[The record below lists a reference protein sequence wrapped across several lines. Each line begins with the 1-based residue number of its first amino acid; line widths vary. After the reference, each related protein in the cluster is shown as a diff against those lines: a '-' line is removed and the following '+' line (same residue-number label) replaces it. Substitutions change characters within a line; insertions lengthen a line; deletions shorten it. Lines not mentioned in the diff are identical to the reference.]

1 MAVEAKV
8 LSRFPL
14 FSDLDAGEL
23 DLLSLVA
30 QWEICPAGKRLFRE
44 GDSNGSLYGVVE
56 GTLKINKRAQFDL
69 EETLCKMKPG
79 DFIGEVGFVNGGTH
93 CASAEALEDARV
105 FRIERSDFDSIAARD
120 PGLGY
125 KVTLKIA
132 RQLGRLLRD
141 MDDQYLSLSNY
152 VWGRGKC

>member
-1 MAVEAKV
+1 MAVAAEV
-8 LSRFPL
+8 LSTFPL
-14 FSDLDAGEL
+14 FTDLDDNEL

-30 QWEICPAGKRLFRE
+30 QWETCPAGRRLFRE
-44 GDSNGSLYGVVE
+44 GDANGSLYGVVE
-56 GTLKINKRAQFDL
+56 GALTINKRARFDL
-69 EETLCKMKPG
+69 EQTLCRIKPG

-93 CASAEALEDARV
+93 CASAEALEDAKV
-105 FRIERSDFDSIAARD
+105 FRIERSDFDSLAARE

-125 KVTLKIA
+125 KVTLKLA

-152 VWGRGKC
+152 VWGRGKV